1 MFYHLQGW
9 KVILY
14 KIIVVIYNVVAL
26 VGNVRLCL
34 QTLPIERLEYESRRL
49 SKMTIYEIISIAIN
63 LAILLLELLSY
74 LRNSRSNKE

>member
-1 MFYHLQGW
+1 M
-9 KVILY
+9 KVVVY
-14 KIIVVIYNVVAL
+14 NKIAL

-34 QTLPIERLEYESRRL
+34 PTLPIERLEYESRRL